1 MASGNVA
8 ESTVRVIDPG
18 DSCQAGSSSRAFW
31 IAESDNKVAILHHG
45 AMSDAPARDREVVAG
60 AIFREGRLLLAQR
73 TSPPALAGRWELP
86 GGKVEEFES
95 PQNALARELL
105 EELAV
110 EVRCGARIGVDVPL
124 SPGLVLRAYRAE
136 LVSGEPVALHHAQLT
151 WVDAEELLSMD
162 LVDND
167 RAWIPELL
175 AELSALT
182 PHEPS

>member
-8 ESTVRVIDPG
+8 DSTVRVIVPG
-18 DSCQAGSSSRAFW
+18 DSCQVGSSSRALW
-31 IAESDNKVAILHHG
+31 IAESGNKVAIPHHG

-60 AIFREGRLLLAQR
+60 AIFHGGRLLLAQR
-73 TSPPALAGRWELP
+73 TRPPALAGRWELP

-95 PQNALARELL
+95 PQSALVRELR

-124 SPGLVLRAYRAE
+124 SRGMVLRAYRAE
-136 LVSGEPVALHHAQLT
+136 LVSGEPVALEHSQLR

-175 AELSALT
+175 EELSALT